1 MNKYNGLLS
10 TVAQKYHIH
19 KGAQET
25 ENDWKI
31 RLVYSICGMMAYAS
45 LWDDSE
51 DDFISIVHLKRKVRN
66 ILANYKAMYPELSA
80 YLPSVSEELEDEIAG
95 QFLNSGVVYHCP
107 NRIAPS
113 IMHEEPFGDILFQ
126 RGIAI
131 DNISYV
137 SGIGFYS
144 KQSREVNTDRLK
156 TMFGLE
162 HESLQAFWSSI
173 LSAASWKTDLWLEQN
188 TEYLRLKPP
197 FSQGCWGNQPD
208 STGMISIL
216 RTGMKG
222 SQLYYLY
229 RYLDATI
236 EVSTLPQWQVES
248 YNYRLLAC
256 ACLSTYGTLP
266 PIEYFEDGAL
276 VHVRI
281 NYLLPPHELEFLKLY
296 SWPETCTSLPSNFRR
311 KLSIE
316 VFTAIKNILSD
327 EGYEFKGEIIRCQME
342 QILFISSCEGSWRII
357 LNHSISESLL
367 SYSLL

>member
-19 KGAQET
+19 KGTQET
-25 ENDWKI
+25 ENDWKTRI
-31 RLVYSICGMMAYAS
+31 VYSICGMMAYAS

-51 DDFISIVHLKRKVRN
+51 EDFISIVHLKGKVRSMF
-66 ILANYKAMYPELSA
+66 ANYKSMYPELSGS
-80 YLPSVSEELEDEIAG
+80 LPYISEELEDEIANQLLSTG
-95 QFLNSGVVYHCP
+95 MVYHCP

-113 IMHEEPFGDILFQ
+113 MKHEEPFSDILFQ
-126 RGIAI
+126 RGIAL
-131 DNISYV
+131 DSISCV

-144 KQSREVNTDRLK
+144 KQNGVTKPDRVK

-162 HESLQAFWSSI
+162 HETLQALWSEA
-173 LSAASWKTDLWLEQN
+173 LSAASWESDRLFEQN

-197 FSQGCWGNQPD
+197 FSQGYWVNKPD
-208 STGMISIL
+208 TTGTVSIL

-229 RYLDATI
+229 RYSDATI
-236 EVSTLPQWQVES
+236 EVSQLPQWQVES

-276 VHVRI
+276 VHVRM

-296 SWPETCTSLPSNFRR
+296 SWPEMCRSLPSNFRR
-311 KLSIE
+311 KLSTE
-316 VFTAIKNILSD
+316 VFIAIKNVLCD
-327 EGYEFKGEIIRCQME
+327 EGYEF
-342 QILFISSCEGSWRII
+342 EGGMV
-357 LNHSISESLL
+357 
-367 SYSLL
+367 